1 VNNRQL
7 VVNDDEACIV
17 VEIYRRYLALKLVHA
32 LRDEL
37 ADAGIKSKRRTRPD
51 GAEYGS
57 QKLSR
62 GALYLIL
69 QNTSSAPT
77 RPANTPMRQVPPQ
90 ASARWVWFSSNH
102 NYFLYHLLTGRTA
115 SGCSR
120 VS

>member
-1 VNNRQL
+1 MSFCPLPSSSGKSPPSDSRQDRRLQEKRHVDRRHAAPGYDVNNRQL

-57 QKLSR
+57 QK
-62 GALYLIL
+62 
-69 QNTSSAPT
+69 
-77 RPANTPMRQVPPQ
+77 PP
-90 ASARWVWFSSNH
+90 V
-102 NYFLYHLLTGRTA
+102 GR
-115 SGCSR
+115 CI
-120 VS
+120 